1 MSRTATPYETGDVVA
16 TPDGRGVVLATKAE
30 EFSFPQEAEG
40 GDQHADVEASPE
52 LPAFVVA
59 LEEGG
64 SAVYREGALETTTFG
79 ETQLPEVP
87 DERLTDIVDE
97 EIGSE
102 GDLPEGMGRREAL
115 EYWASVG
122 SWKACVADRE
132 NELGERT
139 AEAQCTAIK
148 DLITGTERWHEHF

>member
-1 MSRTATPYETGDVVA
+1 
-16 TPDGRGVVLATKAE
+16 
-30 EFSFPQEAEG
+30 
-40 GDQHADVEASPE
+40 
-52 LPAFVVA
+52 VVA

-79 ETQLPEVP
+79 ETQLPETK
-87 DERLTDIVDE
+87 DERLTDVVDE
-97 EIGSE
+97 DVGSE

-122 SWKACVADRE
+122 SWKACVSDRE
-132 NELGERT
+132 NEHGERT

-148 DLITGTERWHEHF
+148 DLLTGTERWHEHF